1 MIADELLRWLSA
13 DMLCCRL
20 IKVAGCSTA
29 PGNNFLLIFCSDYWH
44 SLAGLQMQ
52 TLSIRLPCLRILW
65 NLSTCFP
72 NLKIILQSGPS
83 VFKVNL
89 KRTVIFCKK
98 NFSHLQPPQAGRAGT
113 TSQVLN
119 LIFYKSSFKTLVGLR
134 PNLIFRTKLRWPHV
148 SADTEYANFLG
159 GKFVLWKSALIHL
172 ILHQTGTITSGFE
185 SKKRKYHFLK
195 IWVLLWY
202 ALFRAVHRTG
212 PDTS

>member
-13 DMLCCRL
+13 DKLCCRL

-65 NLSTCFP
+65 NFSTCFP

-83 VFKVNL
+83 VFKFNL

-113 TSQVLN
+113 TSQFLN
-119 LIFYKSSFKTLVGLR
+119 SILQIRLQKHLLDFPKPDIPHKIALATRFRWYRISKFSWIKICSMKIGVDSFNIASNR
-134 PNLIFRTKLRWPHV
+134 NYYFR
-148 SADTEYANFLG
+148 F
-159 GKFVLWKSALIHL
+159 WK
-172 ILHQTGTITSGFE
+172 
-185 SKKRKYHFLK
+185 
-195 IWVLLWY
+195 
-202 ALFRAVHRTG
+202 
-212 PDTS
+212 

>member
-13 DMLCCRL
+13 DKLCCRL

-83 VFKVNL
+83 VFKFNL

-113 TSQVLN
+113 TSQFLNSILQIRLQKHLLDFAQTRYSAQNCAGYTFPLIPNKQIFLDKNLFYENRRWFIQYCIKPELSLPVLKV
-119 LIFYKSSFKTLVGLR
+119 KS
-134 PNLIFRTKLRWPHV
+134 
-148 SADTEYANFLG
+148 
-159 GKFVLWKSALIHL
+159 
-172 ILHQTGTITSGFE
+172 GTNRS
-185 SKKRKYHFLK
+185 
-195 IWVLLWY
+195 
-202 ALFRAVHRTG
+202 
-212 PDTS
+212 